1 MQNIQQT
8 MAGFSPGALAGFPVQ
23 PLLQPSTEGEVSA
36 GKRGDPIAVL
46 AARYPVTRRLAGEP
60 SFRVVARRF
69 IRRRLPGGPI
79 PHDHGD
85 NFPRFLRS
93 LGNAASIEYVAD
105 IAELEMLRG
114 RARQAADVRPL
125 AAKDLSPLRTP
136 RRGGLRVVLHPSM
149 FLVQSRFPIVTIWES
164 NQTDDRTIDRWSA
177 EAALVARPFIAVEV
191 RRLPPG
197 GLAFLR
203 ALSEGQTMAAAV
215 AIATQA
221 APRFEAARNLV
232 LLADANVVVGIQEA
246 P

>member
-1 MQNIQQT
+1 VQNIQQT
-8 MAGFSPGALAGFPVQ
+8 VAGFSRGALAGFPVQ

-36 GKRGDPIAVL
+36 RKRGDPIAVL

-69 IRRRLPGGPI
+69 IRRRLPGGAI
-79 PHDHGD
+79 PHDYGD

-125 AAKDLSPLRTP
+125 AAKELSPLRTA
-136 RRGGLRVVLHPSM
+136 RRGGLRVVLHPST

-197 GLAFLR
+197 GFAFLR

-221 APRFEAARNLV
+221 ASRFEAARNLA

-246 P
+246 L